1 MKADKDALKTMGEVI
16 LNFGRRTFFC
26 GAGGDTMFAGKNTY
40 NLKILI
46 LSPIPQGK
54 VIRKECVTA

>member
-1 MKADKDALKTMGEVI
+1 MY
-16 LNFGRRTFFC
+16 

-40 NLKILI
+40 NVKILI